1 MQTVWNGLDVTNL
14 EFDQNSLLLEQIRW
28 HIVRDTS
35 DLSIILLPDQAS
47 HRMLAS
53 TPIISNAGHNDSL
66 SPPKVYIYIYLTCQ
80 YILSVGI
87 CNQGCISH
95 FHYRSSLSLK

>member
-1 MQTVWNGLDVTNL
+1 MIHVKIYLKHL
-14 EFDQNSLLLEQIRW
+14 LLLEQIRW

-66 SPPKVYIYIYLTCQ
+66 SPPKVYISDLPRRRGG
-80 YILSVGI
+80 V
-87 CNQGCISH
+87 CISR
-95 FHYRSSLSLK
+95 YM